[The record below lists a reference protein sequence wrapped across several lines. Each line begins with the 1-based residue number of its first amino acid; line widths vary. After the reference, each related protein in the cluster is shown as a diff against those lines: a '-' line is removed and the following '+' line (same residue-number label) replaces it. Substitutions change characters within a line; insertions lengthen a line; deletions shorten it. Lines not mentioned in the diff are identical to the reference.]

1 MTASPISL
9 TISIHES
16 ATHPLPQALLDRLN
30 CPSPT
35 KDPEELKASLSR
47 AREKSEKIRAAH
59 IDAVRDRAARE
70 TQRAADAAARKLRL
84 AASRV
89 DKVQRKLVAAETKT
103 NAKKE
108 AAEAARESRKAKRE
122 ALSQAVLESR
132 RRAAETKSA
141 RQAVLLAAEH
151 TAATKHSKAV
161 KTIVDKSAWQVKHA
175 IAVAAAQREKE
186 RSEAAA
192 AGERLTERLES
203 AAGRREVLGSPS
215 RADNGSGPASSS
227 AATTAS
233 SSSSS
238 SPSKVLHRVLNDDK
252 VTGEMRRKLNE
263 LAMGKAADKRAKL
276 LADIVDKASAQNA
289 RVASVVAALAA
300 KGAGTDAETAASK
313 AALYERLNAAEV
325 SRHMALKASKLSPR
339 HGDTV
344 SVIVVKVNK
353 VARTPPPALS
363 LRLSS
368 VSRGLVATSVARQL
382 GAASRRT
389 ALRGLQATKAALAN
403 EKRAQVVAT
412 LAKRTATLQSKIDA
426 KATRS
431 MIALAIAKGGKLHAV
446 AQAAKRAAAALRR
459 RHEAAKDLEIADK
472 ATTAHNKAALER
484 HRDAI
489 RATAKAGV
497 VAVRAAANKSRRD
510 AKAAAIT
517 TRGAELTAR
526 GETAAARRSAFLA
539 ARVTIAK
546 RRMVAPH
553 PKREVEDAKATASKE
568 AESK

>member
-1 MTASPISL
+1 MMLRASDEK
-9 TISIHES
+9 HEK
-16 ATHPLPQALLDRLN
+16 L
-30 CPSPT
+30 
-35 KDPEELKASLSR
+35 
-47 AREKSEKIRAAH
+47 RAAH
-59 IDAVRDRAARE
+59 IEAVRDRAARE

-108 AAEAARESRKAKRE
+108 AAEAERESRKAKRE
-122 ALSQAVLESR
+122 ALSLAVLESR

-141 RQAVLLAAEH
+141 RQAALLAAEH
-151 TAATKHSKAV
+151 TAATKHSKNV

-186 RSEAAA
+186 RSEAEA

-203 AAGRREVLGSPS
+203 AATRREVFGSGSPS
-215 RADNGSGPASSS
+215 KSESSASSS
-227 AATTAS
+227 ASAS
-233 SSSSS
+233 ASSSS

-263 LAMGKAADKRAKL
+263 LSMGKAADKRAKL

-313 AALYERLNAAEV
+313 AALYERLTRAEV
-325 SRHMALKASKLSPR
+325 SRQIAQKQSKLTSR

-353 VARTPPPALS
+353 VVRTPPPALS
-363 LRLSS
+363 LRLSN

-403 EKRAQVVAT
+403 EKRAQAVAS
-412 LAKRTATLQSKIDA
+412 LAKRAATLRSKIDA

-431 MIALAIAKGGKLHAV
+431 MIALAMAKGGKLHAV
-446 AQAAKRAAAALRR
+446 AQAAKRAATALRR
-459 RHEAAKDLEIADK
+459 RNDAAKALELAGK
-472 ATTAHNKAALER
+472 ATTAHNKVALER
-484 HRDAI
+484 HRDAL
-489 RATAKAGV
+489 RATAKTGV
-497 VAVRAAANKSRRD
+497 VAVRAAANKFRRD
-510 AKAAAIT
+510 ARATAIA
-517 TRGAELTAR
+517 TRGAALTAR
-526 GETAAARRSAFLA
+526 VESAAARRSAFLA

-553 PKREVEDAKATASKE
+553 PKREVEDAEATASKE
-568 AESK
+568 VEGK